1 VLHSDTEAFADCSG
15 TACHNDVDDE
25 ARCGRRDRKCRCRV
39 LQGRSGS
46 ASHRMIGPRS
56 KSAEARK
63 TSVNRSRCLD
73 ATNDRQRH
81 RGQQFRDLQAL
92 SGLGA
97 RVVRRQ
103 STAFARRGLGVRFPS
118 SPPSSDLHTR
128 SSEGSLGAKLRPGS
142 LTARGP
148 VVPYFADSWGT
159 WRARDLGPLACR
171 HCIYV
176 FPNSKGE
183 PIKRNAINLRILVPV
198 L

>member
-1 VLHSDTEAFADCSG
+1 MLHSDTEAFADCSG

-97 RVVRRQ
+97 MGEKAVTGVSRCSPCGTGPRRRCAEVPDRNKLVLLLRVRGVDGLRRDRAHSQ
-103 STAFARRGLGVRFPS
+103 GVPSGRNEPLAGSGAFV
-118 SPPSSDLHTR
+118 
-128 SSEGSLGAKLRPGS
+128 
-142 LTARGP
+142 
-148 VVPYFADSWGT
+148 
-159 WRARDLGPLACR
+159 RDLRA
-171 HCIYV
+171 
-176 FPNSKGE
+176 S
-183 PIKRNAINLRILVPV
+183 ARIEQQ
-198 L
+198 